1 MTADHIVS
9 QVNQSE
15 DINQEAGYGE
25 TMDFIK
31 NLTKFGF
38 NLGLKRIRSLMA
50 RMGNPHNN
58 LKIVHIGGTNGKGS
72 TTAMLQAILQQAGYR
87 AGMFISPHLHDYRER
102 ISINGRLIAPEDIV
116 TGISEMRPILE
127 EMVKDGLEHPTEFE
141 VSTALALC
149 YFAKEKPDYVLLE
162 VGLGGAIDSTNI
174 VTPLVSVL
182 TSIGMD
188 HMDYLGPT
196 IEQITRVKA
205 GIIKQGVPVVT
216 SAGRPECLKI
226 IEEYA
231 GDKKA
236 KLVRVGQDVYWEKIK
251 GQTNCFTYY
260 GLKETL
266 PEIQLSL
273 YGEHQFVNA
282 ATALAVCEILR
293 DDYGARI
300 TSQALREGLKA
311 VKWPGRLELISQNP
325 KVLLDGAHN
334 VDGMKSLVQALHAY
348 AEGPFQR
355 KRLLLCLGMLG
366 DKEIEKAVELI
377 VPLADEVLV
386 TKPDSPRA
394 GNWEYVGRQAAKY
407 LDSCRIHFIEDPV
420 QAVRQ
425 GLAKLEAGD
434 MLCVTGSLYMLAPV
448 RKYLLDIIPT

>member
-1 MTADHIVS
+1 MTAEYD
-9 QVNQSE
+9 VNQS
-15 DINQEAGYGE
+15 AGSQDGDQAPGYKE

-38 NLGLKRIRSLMA
+38 NLGLERIRSLME

-58 LKIVHIGGTNGKGS
+58 LKIIHIGGTNGKGS

-102 ISINGRLIAPEDIV
+102 ISINGRLIPPEDV
-116 TGISEMRPILE
+116 VSGISEMRPFLE
-127 EMVKDGLEHPTEFE
+127 KMVEEGLEHPTEFE

-174 VTPLVSVL
+174 ATPLVSVL

-216 SAGRPECLKI
+216 SAGQPESLKI
-226 IEEYA
+226 LEEYA

-236 KLVRVGQDVYWEKIK
+236 KLIRIGQDVRWEMIE
-251 GQTNCFTYY
+251 GQANCFTYH

-266 PEIQLSL
+266 PAIELSL
-273 YGEHQFVNA
+273 LGEHQFANA
-282 ATALAVCEILR
+282 ATALAVCEVLR
-293 DDYGARI
+293 DDYGAEI
-300 TSQALREGLKA
+300 TTQALREGLKT
-311 VKWPGRLELISQNP
+311 VRWPGRLELISQNP

-334 VDGMKSLVQALHAY
+334 VDGIRSLVKALHTY
-348 AEGPFQR
+348 AEGLLRR
-355 KRLLLCLGMLG
+355 KRLLLCLGMLR
-366 DKEIEKAVELI
+366 DKEIEEVVELI
-377 VPLADEVLV
+377 VPLADEIFV

-394 GNWEYVGRQAAKY
+394 GEWEYVGRQAAKY
-407 LDSCRIHFIEDPV
+407 LDPGRINFIEDPV
-420 QAVRQ
+420 QAACQ
-425 GLAKLEAGD
+425 GLKKLQPGD

-448 RKYLLDIIPT
+448 RKYLLDNRK